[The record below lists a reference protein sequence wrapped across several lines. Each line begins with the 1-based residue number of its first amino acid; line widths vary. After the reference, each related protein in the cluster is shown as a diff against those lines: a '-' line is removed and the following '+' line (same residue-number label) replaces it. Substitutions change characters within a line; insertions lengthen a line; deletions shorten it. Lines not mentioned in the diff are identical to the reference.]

1 MSKLHL
7 LFLQWFLPFMIFA
20 DLFIISN
27 GDVGTAARYGSPYIP
42 SACFGNDQAQF
53 PTSNL
58 FGSAGEGIWDNGA
71 SCGREYLVRCISSS
85 KQQACISGV
94 TIQIKIVDRE
104 NTSVS
109 RPSSLGTTIVLSEP
123 AFSMIADASAST
135 DINID
140 FQLV

>member
-1 MSKLHL
+1 MLQL

-27 GDVGTAARYGSPYIP
+27 GDVGTAARYGSPYIRNF
-42 SACFGNDQAQF
+42 SLFRNDQAQF

-71 SCGREYLVRCISSS
+71 SS
-85 KQQACISGV
+85 CISGV
-94 TIQIKIVDRE
+94 TIQIKIVDRA

-140 FQLV
+140 FQQ